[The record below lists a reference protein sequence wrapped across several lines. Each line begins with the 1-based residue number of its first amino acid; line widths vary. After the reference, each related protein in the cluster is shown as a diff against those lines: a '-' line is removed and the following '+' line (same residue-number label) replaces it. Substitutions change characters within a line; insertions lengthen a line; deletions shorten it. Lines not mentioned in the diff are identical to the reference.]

1 MSKGLESVKMDTE
14 KLKVDWRDNLIK
26 QVIEENRWYPH
37 PIILNYEGNSQGEL
51 RNTKT
56 NRSIIGSISSG
67 RRVLGQAYVNGQRKK
82 LQYHRVLMECL
93 YNTIIPLE
101 FDIDHKDANPLN
113 NKFNNLQILTRK
125 EHGKKT
131 SEQNPEKGKKS
142 AVKTSYQIVRFRYNE
157 SDERINE
164 KLFVSMNEAMRITH
178 TRWEA
183 ITRSIRY
190 DVPDSNGYY
199 WANEFD
205 NNDLPDEEWRQIPQC
220 RNGILV
226 SNKGRV
232 WFKHRPNP
240 HKTFGS
246 KTLEGYFT
254 FSCDK
259 RSIKVHQ
266 AVILAFTGPPPSDDH
281 TVDHIDQNK
290 ENNCIENLRWASTSE
305 QAKNRGC
312 MRRIEVYDTENPGVT
327 LKTFDTEQ
335 EAAKEYNTISSSISE
350 VIRFQNNG
358 YVRTRSNGVPR
369 VSQYIKRGT
378 KLSARYADLTNE
390 EKMNRELSFFE
401 YTVEVFKQDKNKR
414 KSNPENLPIGV
425 TRNSQGGLAM
435 TIKFLGEK
443 YQKCGGKDP
452 QYLSNLRE
460 EWFNEKV
467 KSRIEF
473 IRSSFANITS
483 V

>member
-1 MSKGLESVKMDTE
+1 MDTE

-37 PIILNYEGNSQGEL
+37 PIILNYEGNTQGEL
-51 RNTKT
+51 KNTKT

-82 LQYHRVLMECL
+82 LQYHRLLIECL
-93 YNTIIPLE
+93 YNTIIPPE

-131 SEQNPEKGKKS
+131 SEQNPEKGKK
-142 AVKTSYQIVRFRYNE
+142 AGVKSSYQIVRFKK
-157 SDERINE
+157 DEHDNRTDE
-164 KLFVSMNEAMRITH
+164 MSFDSMNEATRIVSATQK
-178 TRWEA
+178 R
-183 ITRSIRY
+183 IMRSINGY
-190 DVPDSNGYY
+190 IPDSEGYY
-199 WANEFD
+199 WIRTEDD
-205 NNDLPDEEWRQIPQC
+205 NDIIGEEWRQVPEC
-220 RNGILV
+220 RNGMLV

-232 WFKHRPNP
+232 WFKHRPKS

-266 AVILAFTGPPPSDDH
+266 AVILAFIGPSPSDDH

-290 ENNCIENLRWASTSE
+290 ENNCIENLRWASAYE
-305 QAKNRGC
+305 QVKNRSC

-335 EAAKEYNTISSSISE
+335 EAAEEYNTISSSISE
-350 VIRFQNNG
+350 VVRFQNNG

-401 YTVEVFKQDKNKR
+401 YTVEIFKQDKNKR

-425 TRNSQGGLAM
+425 TRSSTHGGLSM

>member
-1 MSKGLESVKMDTE
+1 MDTE

-37 PIILNYEGNSQGEL
+37 PIILNYEGNTQGEL

-67 RRVLGQAYVNGQRKK
+67 RRTLGNVNVNGQRKK

-131 SEQNPEKGKKS
+131 SEQNPERGKK
-142 AVKTSYQIVRFRYNE
+142 AGVKSSYRIICFKKDEHYNRT
-157 SDERINE
+157 DEMS
-164 KLFVSMNEAMRITH
+164 FDSMNEA
-178 TRWEA
+178 
-183 ITRSIRY
+183 TRSISATQKRIMRSINGSI
-190 DVPDSNGYY
+190 PDSEGYY
-199 WANEFD
+199 WIRAEGY
-205 NNDLPDEEWRQIPQC
+205 NDIIGEEWRQVPEC
-220 RNGILV
+220 RNGMLV

-232 WFKHRPNP
+232 WFKYRPNP
-240 HKTFGS
+240 YKTFGS
-246 KTLEGYFT
+246 KTVGGYFT
-254 FSCDK
+254 FSSDE

-305 QAKNRGC
+305 QAKNRAC
-312 MRRIEVYDTENPGVT
+312 MRRIEVYDTENPAVT
-327 LKTFDTEQ
+327 LKTFDTER
-335 EAAKEYNTISSSISE
+335 EAAEEYNTVSSSISE
-350 VIRFQNNG
+350 VVRFQNNG
-358 YVRTRSNGVPR
+358 YVRTSSNGVPR

-401 YTVEVFKQDKNKR
+401 YTVEIFKQDKNKR

-452 QYLSNLRE
+452 KALAKLRE

-473 IRSSFANITS
+473 IRSSFANIT
-483 V
+483 